1 MASAADGD
9 RRGTPEPGRRRGGAR
24 GCRGVRPC
32 AGRAVAVVQR
42 ARTGGRVLPAA
53 RAGDLRVGLH
63 RRAASD
69 TAPENVARRSA
80 LTEPGPDVIS
90 SDPMPVPTTGGA
102 VRDEAGF
109 RAFVEANGA
118 TLLHAARLMTGDHHR
133 GEDLV
138 QTALTKGYP
147 KWGRIAPPLPYA
159 RKALVNAHI
168 DQSRR
173 RWWGE
178 RPTETLPEP
187 ADDHARSDEVA
198 SESRDELRRIL
209 AGLAPKERAVIVL
222 RYYCDLSEQDTA
234 ATLGVPVGTVK
245 STCSRAPARLRVEA
259 TSGARGWHRASSISE
274 PPCGTGRARASTP
287 IR

>member
-53 RAGDLRVGLH
+53 RAGDLRVGLP

-80 LTEPGPDVIS
+80 LTEPGPDVTS

-109 RAFVEANGA
+109 RAFVETNGA
-118 TLLHAARLMTGDHHR
+118 TLLHAARLLTGDHHR

-138 QTALTKGYP
+138 QTALTKVYL
-147 KWGRIAPPLPYA
+147 KWGSIGSRGRCGGLPPGGGASPPPCRSPA
-159 RKALVNAHI
+159 GPW
-168 DQSRR
+168 STPTST
-173 RWWGE
+173 
-178 RPTETLPEP
+178 RPP
-187 ADDHARSDEVA
+187 AVGGARS
-198 SESRDELRRIL
+198 R
-209 AGLAPKERAVIVL
+209 P
-222 RYYCDLSEQDTA
+222 
-234 ATLGVPVGTVK
+234 
-245 STCSRAPARLRVEA
+245 
-259 TSGARGWHRASSISE
+259 
-274 PPCGTGRARASTP
+274 
-287 IR
+287 